1 MGFRFP
7 QRLQSANAALSIAC
21 EDSLGTAIGTLDRK
35 RLPAGAVLVVGAGL
49 AGLYLALKLAPR
61 PVYVLTSR
69 RSTKGAA
76 SAWAQGG
83 IAAALAPEDSPESH
97 AADTIAAGD
106 GLVDAEIARLVAEE
120 GADRVRDLEALGVPF
135 DRNSEGDLYLSLEA
149 AHSMPRV
156 ARVKGDTA
164 GREIITVMVQHAQEA
179 EHIEGLIGWRAE
191 SLLLDAHGGVAGA
204 LARRDDGALL
214 SVEADVTVLATGG
227 IGGLFSVTTNPRTAR
242 GDALGM
248 AALVGAELRDMEFVQ
263 FHPTAIDV
271 GRDPAPL
278 ATEALRGEGA
288 ILVNANGRRFMEN
301 YSPQGELAPRDD
313 VARAIFSEIQAG
325 RAPFLDCRASVGAHF
340 PELFP
345 TVFESC
351 MSAGIDPRADLI
363 PVAPAV
369 HYHMGGL
376 ATDNVGQ
383 SSLSGLYAIG
393 ECAATGLHGANRLA
407 SNSLLEAIVFGGRA
421 AEHIN
426 GSNLITRRAESVRV
440 QPWLSMGPEVSQAL
454 RRSMTEHCGVQRTAA
469 GLNQLIDIIDS
480 LIGRVGRANPLIAG
494 HMIAAAALARE
505 ESRGGHFRADFPK
518 AKKKSRSS
526 SLTYDRL
533 E

>member
-1 MGFRFP
+1 M
-7 QRLQSANAALSIAC
+7 N
-21 EDSLGTAIGTLDRK
+21 TAIGTLDRK
-35 RLPAGAVLVVGAGL
+35 RLPAGSVLVVGAGL

-69 RSTKGAA
+69 RSSKGAA

-83 IAAALAPEDSPESH
+83 IAAALSSEDSAESH
-97 AADTIAAGD
+97 ASDTIAAGD
-106 GLVDAEIARLVAEE
+106 GLVDPVIARLVAEQ
-120 GADRVRDLEALGVPF
+120 GAERVHDLDRLGVPF
-135 DRNSEGDLYLSLEA
+135 DRNEQGELYLSLEA

-164 GREIITVMVQHAQEA
+164 GREIITVMVRQAQDA
-179 EHIEGLIGWRAE
+179 DHVEGLIGWRAE
-191 SLLLDAHGGVAGA
+191 SLLLDGQGGIAGA
-204 LARRDDGALL
+204 MARRDDGALL
-214 SVEADVTVLATGG
+214 ALEADVTVLATGG
-227 IGGLFSVTTNPRTAR
+227 VGGLFSVTTNPRTAR

-248 AALVGAELRDMEFVQ
+248 AAVVGAVMRDMEFVQ
-263 FHPTAIDV
+263 FHPTAIDI

-288 ILVNANGRRFMEN
+288 TLVSANGRRFMQR

-313 VARAIFSEIQAG
+313 VARAIFAEIQAG
-325 RAPFLDCRASVGAHF
+325 RQPFLDCRKSIGAHF
-340 PELFP
+340 PDEFP
-345 TVFESC
+345 TVFQSC
-351 MSAGIDPRADLI
+351 ISADIDPRRDLI

-376 ATDNVGQ
+376 ATDSHGAT
-383 SSLSGLYAIG
+383 SLPGLYAIG

-407 SNSLLEAIVFGGRA
+407 SNSLLEAVVFGGRA

-426 GSNLITRRAESVRV
+426 AMTVPERRADGVRV
-440 QPWLSMGPEVSQAL
+440 QPWLSMGPDVSQSL
-454 RRSMTEHCGVQRTAA
+454 RNSMTELCGVQRSAA
-469 GLNQLIDIIDS
+469 GLNRLLDIIDE
-480 LIGRVGRANPLIAG
+480 LIARVGRANPLIAS

-505 ESRGGHFRADFPK
+505 ESRGGHYRADFPDQDK
-518 AKKKSRSS
+518 TSRSS
-526 SLTYDRL
+526 FMTYDRL